1 MGEKSYK
8 PGAAGAGQ
16 SNAPDTS
23 DAHAHEHIGPP
34 AKFDAEPVRR
44 RSKRWMVVLLLAFVG
59 IVGTVGIA
67 LWQLRE
73 YRAGSEARRAN
84 KAKTDQESHALPRAG
99 RIFALADPPGSDASE
114 MAEAA
119 AVPAGVTVP
128 PMKEVGSTTPLGMNN
143 ASGLQ
148 PLAPQLRAVD
158 TPVAPARR
166 SMFVEM
172 PSASAD
178 GLSTSAVTT
187 VMPTPSSRRDQSPSS
202 TSSSI
207 AAISA
212 NPGQLPRA
220 QTVQEQARRSAGNSV
235 TATAQAL
242 AAHLGNRNYLLARGS
257 TISCGLQTQLE
268 SNVPGEVTCVTTQD
282 TYSDDGRVVLVEK
295 GSLVT
300 GEFKNTMKPGDKRIA
315 ILWSRIKTPNGIVI
329 DVDSP
334 AADSVGAA
342 GVDGHIDNHWWER
355 IGAAFMLSLVDDAIA
370 LQTAKQG
377 AEAATAGGAT
387 QPYQQTTGTTKSIAE
402 KVLDSTI
409 NIAPTL
415 SRNRGH
421 RLLIL
426 VKRDLW
432 FDQVYS
438 VREVGAQSST
448 AIGRVR

>member
-1 MGEKSYK
+1 MGEESYK
-8 PGAAGAGQ
+8 PMADGAGQ
-16 SNAPDTS
+16 SYASDPFDANAQ
-23 DAHAHEHIGPP
+23 EHIGPP

-44 RSKRWMVVLLLAFVG
+44 RSRRWMVVLLLAFVG

-73 YRAGSEARRAN
+73 YRAGADARRAE
-84 KAKTDQESHALPRAG
+84 KSKTDQESHALPRAR
-99 RIFALADPPGSDASE
+99 RIFALADQPGSGGTE
-114 MAEAA
+114 PAEVATQ
-119 AVPAGVTVP
+119 PAGVTVP
-128 PMKEVGSTTPLGMNN
+128 PMREFGSSIPSAMNN
-143 ASGLQ
+143 TSG
-148 PLAPQLRAVD
+148 PESSAPQLRATE
-158 TPVAPARR
+158 TPVAPVRR

-172 PSASAD
+172 QPGAAGGLSASAV
-178 GLSTSAVTT
+178 GSA
-187 VMPTPSSRRDQSPSS
+187 MPAPSSSRDQTPASVSS
-202 TSSSI
+202 T
-207 AAISA
+207 AATSA

-220 QTVQEQARRSAGNSV
+220 QTVQAQARRSAGNSV

-242 AAHLGNRNYLLARGS
+242 AAQLGNRNYLLARGS

-315 ILWSRIKTPNGIVI
+315 ILWSRIKTPNGVVI

-370 LQTAKQG
+370 MQTAKQG
-377 AEAATAGGAT
+377 AEAASAGGAT

-421 RLLIL
+421 RLLIQ

-438 VREVGAQSST
+438 VREVGANTSAS
-448 AIGRVR
+448 AGRAR